1 MTIVT
6 TSANGSLNG
15 SGAMVMGG
23 AGSQPPAAAGAG
35 AKGSGS
41 VDPMRVLRKHKVTLA
56 VAAFVGAV
64 LGVGGHFALAE
75 FRPTWS
81 TPVIYKCY
89 PPQAE
94 VNPEQGMIDDEEFE
108 RFMATEAAMMTS
120 ENVLRRAVENPR
132 LINEAPDWIDQ
143 YMRGGVVDVA
153 LAAKGLEE
161 QVNARPISGTDL
173 VRFSVSWRDRE
184 EVATLAGVLKD
195 TYLQDLRRR
204 GSRATSE
211 QRETLQQAIRDI
223 EDQRS
228 EIQRKRN
235 EIVSTKGLDAL
246 QVNVSQE
253 RAELNLVMSNQQELG
268 LQMQAIQSQM
278 AEMEAQLRN
287 PGGLQYNDMLRF
299 QVENSALVQNLR
311 SQVII
316 LETQRDAQ
324 REQFGEGHVSIRRID
339 DQVAALRKK
348 MEQERER
355 LLRENFETQL
365 DQLRIAAEQTRAQ
378 LEQLATR
385 RSELGQRLTE
395 LVLAENELTKL
406 EADEYNLSE
415 LMQEFETD
423 LRMVEATSKLSTA
436 SRVEVIQSERIPT
449 VMAFPKLYI
458 MIPAGIFL
466 VGGLA
471 AGVVFLLEIVD
482 QRVKSP
488 ADLASLPAVRVLGM
502 IPHAAEDP
510 SSISSAERVFADSP
524 TSTLAESYRQ
534 VRATIAKRMRAGG
547 HRSLLVVPAMPGSG
561 ATSVASN
568 LAMAL
573 AAADCR
579 VVLIDANLRR
589 PHLHEVFGLPQ
600 GPGLSDLLAGAR
612 FADIVR
618 QTSRDN
624 LRLVTAGEADERRL
638 EALAA
643 GSIGDLLALAGEQAD
658 MVIVD
663 VAPAT
668 VAGDAQA
675 MAQVVDATVLVA
687 RAFGETRGQI
697 GRLSREFGEQPSEY
711 LGVLVNA
718 ARGASGGYLRG
729 NIRAS
734 HSYLAKPRA

>member
-23 AGSQPPAAAGAG
+23 AGSQPPAAGAG

-41 VDPMRVLRKHKVTLA
+41 VDPPMRVLRKHKVTLA